1 MSTYNKVILVG
12 HLGSDP
18 IIRTIENNVKVA
30 DFSIAT
36 NEVYQKDGEPRET
49 SDWHEIVAWRK
60 LADFTDNYLKK
71 GSKIMVE
78 GKLKTSAWTD
88 KETGAKRK
96 SVFVLADQIRFMDR
110 KEDGVAQGSFDLS
123 SQSDADGMEDEDDDT
138 MPVSAEEIS
147 IELKN
152 KPAKKAFRNVNLPF

>member
-1 MSTYNKVILVG
+1 MSSYNKVILVG

-18 IIRTIENNVKVA
+18 VIRTIENNVKVA

-49 SDWHEIVAWRK
+49 SDWHEIVAWRR

-78 GKLKTSAWTD
+78 GKLKTSSWTD

-96 SVFVLADQIRFMDR
+96 SVFVLAEQIRFMDR
-110 KEDGVAQGSFDLS
+110 KEDGVTQGSIH
-123 SQSDADGMEDEDDDT
+123 SDADGMEDQDEDT
-138 MPVSAEEIS
+138 MPASTEELPD
-147 IELKN
+147 ELKN
-152 KPAKKAFRNVNLPF
+152 KPAKKGFRSVNLPF